1 MNERYCKGPGNEEV
15 GVAQVCRVLL
25 ISYIALDLLFIQD
38 PLCQI
43 RLVIKIKSTG
53 KSVELEG
60 FGKWPCCLKFAT
72 PANNCYGS
80 IALFL
85 FPLKDRI

>member
-1 MNERYCKGPGNEEV
+1 M
-15 GVAQVCRVLL
+15 LL

-38 PLCQI
+38 PLCPVM
-43 RLVIKIKSTG
+43 LVIKIKSTR

-60 FGKWPCCLKFAT
+60 FGKWPCCMKFAT
-72 PANNCYGS
+72 PANNCYDS

-85 FPLKDRI
+85 FLLKNRI